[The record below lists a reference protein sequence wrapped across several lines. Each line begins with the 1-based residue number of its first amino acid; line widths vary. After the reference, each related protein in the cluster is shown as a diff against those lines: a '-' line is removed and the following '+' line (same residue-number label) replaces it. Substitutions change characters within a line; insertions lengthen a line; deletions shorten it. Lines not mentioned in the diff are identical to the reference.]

1 MRGMRYGRE
10 RGGMD
15 IPSITTSPSPA
26 PSPSRRGFRELWA
39 AYQQRMAYGQPLIGI
54 HAWPFLDW
62 RTASGLQWR
71 TRINPDGDH

>member
-1 MRGMRYGRE
+1 MRGKRPWPE

-15 IPSITTSPSPA
+15 ISTTTITSSAQPS
-26 PSPSRRGFRELWA
+26 SRRGFRELWA

-71 TRINPDGDH
+71 TRISPDGDR